1 MHDPRAVRWSYN
13 VLVAQLL
20 NMHYGI
26 AVRWQWLLVY
36 GAQRSALCPYFPSRT
51 PHSSPLAGYVFLSR
65 APGLTRMDKR
75 RPGQWFFTAY
85 PAERLPPGLLMLCVA
100 TSWTSGVDQ
109 SSALLLGARF
119 GIAGGAAA
127 AVRDVAMPVVALT
140 AHALRTRAF
149 PGASGFT
156 EVIHARF
163 GTLAAVLFQL
173 IIAYRLFT
181 SVWANAQAVAY
192 FYSPTLHCAEWWV
205 AAALSVGLPMLAV
218 LQCGARTA
226 LRADLLL
233 GLVAAFGALAAAAWA
248 LASAPNND
256 PGAMLRSSSGWT
268 VSGGGGDVIA
278 VSFIEA
284 VSSYG
289 FFDPV
294 LTDRAFMASP
304 KATTI
309 VFFLAALLGAMKV
322 FAASIAGLGAAARSE
337 FVATGIASPYFMAPD
352 VAAPLGRIAYQVIT
366 LYVLSSTLST
376 LNATLTCA
384 GKLWSLECRR
394 LLLWHDKPLS
404 PMRARIADIMSA
416 RVFML
421 FVAISCILPLLAARP
436 FTLIATLASGTP
448 VLGLGW
454 PLFYAAARPKPPKRT
469 WATPFVFIIPLGFS
483 IAIGIARQVSA
494 TRPADVLTQPHMAPV
509 AYGLMPLHMVVGTGP
524 AKALL
529 AWTLL
534 TCYVALGGCIVAA
547 IVEEV
552 AARYSKGEEWEFRTG
567 AEEDGEEARESE
579 DDDDD
584 ASYYKVTADLER
596 AAEKVSVHSRK
607 PSQSQRNGQS
617 NGEVE
622 ARRVTFPEEADDDD
636 LAAHSPRPS
645 TAGRM
650 SESRFARVSEHLRT
664 VTTRFAGL
672 LAMAAPENA
681 PEAPPSPRR
690 SITAARSS
698 YAGAGSRPGS
708 RGVPPGAAPSK
719 VKEEEEE
726 EEEDMGPPPPAG
738 PAPGCSWESN

>member
-1 MHDPRAVRWSYN
+1 
-13 VLVAQLL
+13 
-20 NMHYGI
+20 
-26 AVRWQWLLVY
+26 
-36 GAQRSALCPYFPSRT
+36 
-51 PHSSPLAGYVFLSR
+51 
-65 APGLTRMDKR
+65 MDKR

-85 PAERLPPGLLMLCVA
+85 PADRLPPALLMLCVA
-100 TSWTSGVDQ
+100 TSWTSGADQ
-109 SSALLLGARF
+109 ASALLLGARF

-127 AVRDVAMPVVALT
+127 AVRYVAMPVVALT

-163 GTLAAVLFQL
+163 GVLAAVLFQL

-248 LASAPNND
+248 LASAPERN
-256 PGAMLRSSSGWT
+256 PGDMLHSSSGWT

-289 FFDPV
+289 FMDPV

-304 KATTI
+304 RATSW
-309 VFFLAALLGAMKV
+309 VFLFAALLGAMKV
-322 FAASIAGLGAAARSE
+322 FAPAIAGLGAAARSE
-337 FVATGIASPYFMAPD
+337 FVATGILSPYFSAPD
-352 VAAPLGRIAYQVIT
+352 VAAPLGRITYQVIT

-384 GKLWSLECRR
+384 GKLWSLEARR
-394 LLLWHDKPLS
+394 VMLWHDKPLS
-404 PMRARIADIMSA
+404 PLRARIADIMSA
-416 RVFML
+416 RVFIL
-421 FVAISCILPLLAARP
+421 FVSISCILPLLAAQP
-436 FTLIATLASGTP
+436 NTLMATLASGTP

-469 WATPFVFIIPLGFS
+469 WATPLVFIMPLGFS
-483 IAIGIARQVSA
+483 VAIGIARQVSS

-509 AYGLMPLHMVVGTGP
+509 AYGLMPTHMVVGTGP
-524 AKALL
+524 AKAML

-534 TCYVALGGCIVAA
+534 TCYVSLGGCLVAA
-547 IVEEV
+547 LVEEV

-567 AEEDGEEARESE
+567 AEDEADEARTSDE
-579 DDDDD
+579 DDDD
-584 ASYYKVTADLER
+584 ASYYAVARASTGRDLEK
-596 AAEKVSVHSRK
+596 AAEKVSVHARK
-607 PSQSQRNGQS
+607 TSMSQRNGHAGD
-617 NGEVE
+617 GEP
-622 ARRVTFPEEADDDD
+622 RRVTFPDEADDE
-636 LAAHSPRPS
+636 LATHSPRPS

-708 RGVPPGAAPSK
+708 RGVPPGAAPSL
-719 VKEEEEE
+719 VKEEEE

>member
-1 MHDPRAVRWSYN
+1 
-13 VLVAQLL
+13 
-20 NMHYGI
+20 
-26 AVRWQWLLVY
+26 
-36 GAQRSALCPYFPSRT
+36 
-51 PHSSPLAGYVFLSR
+51 
-65 APGLTRMDKR
+65 MDKR

-85 PAERLPPGLLMLCVA
+85 PQDRLPPALLMLCVA

-109 SSALLLGARF
+109 ASALVLGARF
-119 GIAGGAAA
+119 GIAGGCAA
-127 AVRDVAMPVVALT
+127 AVRYAALPAVALT

-156 EVIHARF
+156 EVIHARY
-163 GTLAAVLFQL
+163 GILAAVLFQI

-192 FYSPTLHCAEWWV
+192 FYSPTLHSAEWWV

-233 GLVAAFGALAAAAWA
+233 GLVSACCALAAAAWA
-248 LASAPNND
+248 LGSAPEHL
-256 PGAMLRSSSGWT
+256 PGPMLRSSSGWK
-268 VSGGGGDVIA
+268 VSTGGGDVIA

-284 VSSYG
+284 ISSYG
-289 FFDPV
+289 FMDPV

-304 KATTI
+304 RATTGA
-309 VFFLAALLGAMKV
+309 FFFAALLGAMKV

-337 FVATGIASPYFMAPD
+337 YVQAGIASPYFTAPD

-366 LYVLSSTLST
+366 LYVLSSALST

-384 GKLWSLECRR
+384 GKLWSLEARR
-394 LLLWHDKPLS
+394 LLWSDKPLP
-404 PMRARIADIMSA
+404 PMRARLLDIMSGRA
-416 RVFML
+416 AAF
-421 FVAISCILPLLAARP
+421 FVACTCILPLLAARP

-454 PLFYAAARPKPPKRT
+454 PLFYAAARPKPPRRNV
-469 WATPFVFIIPLGFS
+469 ATPLVFLLPLCFS

-509 AYGLMPLHMVVGTGP
+509 AYGLMPTHMVVGAGP
-524 AKALL
+524 AKEML

-534 TCYVALGGCIVAA
+534 TCYVSLGGCMLAA
-547 IVEEV
+547 MVEEV
-552 AARYSKGEEWEFRTG
+552 VARYSHGEEWEFRTG
-567 AEEDGEEARESE
+567 SEDEAEDGHASD

-584 ASYYKVTADLER
+584 AYYAATRDTGRDLEK
-596 AAEKVSVHSRK
+596 AAAKMSQHARK
-607 PSQSQRNGQS
+607 ESQSQRNGHS
-617 NGEVE
+617 EGGE
-622 ARRVTFPEEADDDD
+622 AKRVTFPDEDEEHDALDT
-636 LAAHSPRPS
+636 HSPRPS

-650 SESRFARVSEHLRT
+650 SESRFARVSEHLRS

-708 RGVPPGAAPSK
+708 RGVAPGAAPSF
-719 VKEEEEE
+719 VKEEEEDE
-726 EEEDMGPPPPAG
+726 DDMGPPASG
-738 PAPGCSWESN
+738 ELAPGTAYESNS